1 MTKTPEAVGGVSAK
15 QLNLFGDRFAKLKAE
30 ADTVRSAQST
40 LMKEIEDKGVNK
52 PAFKLAMKLRDME
65 IEKAAEFDRDLAN
78 YLQALG
84 VDKRF
89 EAHEQAQQTA
99 RDQESAAAA
108 SQGNGAEAGAPAGA

>member
-1 MTKTPEAVGGVSAK
+1 MTVNKK
-15 QLNLFGDRFAKLKAE
+15 QFNLFGDRFATLKAE

-40 LMKEIEDKGVNK
+40 LMKEIEEAGINK

-65 IEKAAEFDRDLAN
+65 IEKAAAFDHDLAR
-78 YLQALG
+78 YLQLLG

-89 EAHEQAQQTA
+89 EAHEQANQTA

-108 SQGNGAEAGAPAGA
+108 GQKGGNGAEAGAPAGA